1 MFGTNHMI
9 YWHNIAW
16 PICATQCTDLTLN
29 LYTKRANRE
38 TVHINIY
45 SKKNHSENAHITQPF
60 FRNIMNLYS
69 NVEIVVE

>member
-9 YWHNIAW
+9 YWDSMAW

-38 TVHINIY
+38 TVN
-45 SKKNHSENAHITQPF
+45 KP
-60 FRNIMNLYS
+60 
-69 NVEIVVE
+69 